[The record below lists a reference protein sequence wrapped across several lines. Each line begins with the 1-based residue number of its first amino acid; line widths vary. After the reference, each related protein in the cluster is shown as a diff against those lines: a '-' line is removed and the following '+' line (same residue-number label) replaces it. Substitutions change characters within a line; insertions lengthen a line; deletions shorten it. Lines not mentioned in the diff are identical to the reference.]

1 MLSVFRFQS
10 LVKHNRKQSLVKHQG
25 KSVPLSDN
33 LVFLSHKVATFF
45 IFFVFL
51 PHKVATN
58 NTYLYKLSLNPKP

>member
-33 LVFLSHKVATFF
+33 LVFLPHKVATFF
-45 IFFVFL
+45 IFLYFYRIRSL
-51 PHKVATN
+51 PITH
-58 NTYLYKLSLNPKP
+58 TYINFP

>member
-33 LVFLSHKVATFF
+33 LVFL
-45 IFFVFL
+45 